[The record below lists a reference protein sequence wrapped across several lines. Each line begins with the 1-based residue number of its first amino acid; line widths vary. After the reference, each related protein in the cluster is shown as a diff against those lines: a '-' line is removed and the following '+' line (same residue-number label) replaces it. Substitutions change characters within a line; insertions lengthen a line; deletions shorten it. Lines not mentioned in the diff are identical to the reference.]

1 METGKEQ
8 DFDLEDWCKALIN
21 ARTQSE
27 YDALK
32 AFPDNLREPLKPM
45 VASINDYIVT
55 SDHYKPLDDIQFQS
69 LCQDH
74 VKLFEKAIGLP
85 LQDFL
90 CNPDRLYIALTKA
103 VPVNLHTTGLMN
115 NGRTYD
121 WLDVRSHYVGVD
133 SDIWVAT
140 PYELVVQ
147 ERLRTIIHLWLE
159 FFCWGIDDDSSDS
172 VKEIKQECLRDYA
185 QLVSASKR

>member
-8 DFDLEDWCKALIN
+8 DFNLEAWRAMLKKAH
-21 ARTQSE
+21 TQEE
-27 YDALK
+27 YRAVIDAL
-32 AFPDNLREPLKPM
+32 PNLRKPLEPI
-45 VASINDYIVT
+45 ASINDYIVMP
-55 SDHYKPLDDIQFQS
+55 DHYRPLDDIQFNS

-103 VPVNLHTTGLMN
+103 VPVIIGTTGIM
-115 NGRTYD
+115 NGRAYD
-121 WLDVRSHYVGVD
+121 WLDVRCLYVGVD
-133 SDIWVAT
+133 SDLWVAT
-140 PYELVVQ
+140 SYELVVQ
-147 ERLRTIIHLWLE
+147 ESLRTIIHVWLE
-159 FFCWGIDDDSSDS
+159 FFCWGIDDDDSDG

-185 QLVSASKR
+185 QLVSAAKR

>member
-1 METGKEQ
+1 MITNDDK
-8 DFDLEDWCKALIN
+8 DFDLEDWCKMLIK

-32 AFPDNLREPLKPM
+32 ELPDYLREPLKPM
-45 VASINDYIVT
+45 VASINDYIVIP
-55 SDHYKPLDDIQFQS
+55 DHYRPLDNIQFKS

-103 VPVNLHTTGLMN
+103 VPVNLNTTGLMN

-147 ERLRTIIHLWLE
+147 ERLRTIIHVWLE

-185 QLVSASKR
+185 QLVSAAKR

>member
-8 DFDLEDWCKALIN
+8 DFNLEAWRAMLMNAHTQEEYRAVIHAL
-21 ARTQSE
+21 
-27 YDALK
+27 
-32 AFPDNLREPLKPM
+32 PNLRKPLEPMP
-45 VASINDYIVT
+45 SINDYIVMP
-55 SDHYKPLDDIQFQS
+55 DHYQPLDGEVFKS

-90 CNPDRLYIALTKA
+90 CNPDRLYITLTKA

-147 ERLRTIIHLWLE
+147 ERLRTIIHVWLE
-159 FFCWGIDDDSSDS
+159 FFCWVIDDDGSDS

-185 QLVSASKR
+185 QLVSAATR

>member
-1 METGKEQ
+1 MINDDNQ
-8 DFDLEDWCKALIN
+8 SLDWVAWRAMLKKTHTQAEFTEVVHAL
-21 ARTQSE
+21 
-27 YDALK
+27 
-32 AFPDNLREPLKPM
+32 PNLREPLKPI
-45 VASINDYIVT
+45 ASINEYIVS
-55 SDHYKPLDDIQFQS
+55 SDQYSLLDDLQFKN
-69 LCQDH
+69 LCQDQ

-90 CNPDRLYIALTKA
+90 CNPDRLYIALTRA
-103 VPVNLHTTGLMN
+103 VPVNIHTTELMN

-159 FFCWGIDDDSSDS
+159 FFCWGIDDDNSDS

-185 QLVSASKR
+185 QLVSAAKRH

>member
-1 METGKEQ
+1 METEKDQ
-8 DFDLEDWCKALIN
+8 DFDLDDWCKMLIK

-32 AFPDNLREPLKPM
+32 AFPDNLREPLKRM

-90 CNPDRLYIALTKA
+90 CNPNRLYIALTKA
-103 VPVNLHTTGLMN
+103 VPVNIHTTGIM

-121 WLDVRSHYVGVD
+121 WLDVRNLYIGVD

-159 FFCWGIDDDSSDS
+159 FFCWGIDDDSSES

-185 QLVSASKR
+185 QLVSAAKR

>member
-8 DFDLEDWCKALIN
+8 DFNLEAWLAMLKKAH
-21 ARTQSE
+21 TQEE
-27 YDALK
+27 YSAVLHAL
-32 AFPDNLREPLKPM
+32 PNLRKPLEPI
-45 VASINDYIVT
+45 ASINDYIVT
-55 SDHYKPLDDIQFQS
+55 SDHYRPLDDIQFKS
-69 LCQDH
+69 LCHDH

-90 CNPDRLYIALTKA
+90 CNPDRLHIALTTA
-103 VPVNLHTTGLMN
+103 VPVNMHTTGLMN
-115 NGRTYD
+115 YGRTYD
-121 WLDVRSHYVGVD
+121 WLDVRCLYVGVD

-147 ERLRTIIHLWLE
+147 ERLRTIIHVWIE
-159 FFCWGIDDDSSDS
+159 FFCWGIDDDDSDS

-185 QLVSASKR
+185 QLVSATKR

>member
-8 DFDLEDWCKALIN
+8 DFDWEVWRAMLKKAHTN
-21 ARTQSE
+21 EE
-27 YDALK
+27 YSAVAQAL
-32 AFPDNLREPLKPM
+32 PNLREPLEPI
-45 VASINDYIVT
+45 ASINDYIVT
-55 SDHYKPLDDIQFQS
+55 SDHYRPLDDIQFNS
-69 LCQDH
+69 LCHDH

-103 VPVNLHTTGLMN
+103 VPVSLHTTGLMN

-121 WLDVRSHYVGVD
+121 WLDVRCHYVGVD
-133 SDIWVAT
+133 SDLWVAT

-147 ERLRTIIHLWLE
+147 ERLRTIIHVWIE
-159 FFCWGIDDDSSDS
+159 FFCWGIDDDDSDS
-172 VKEIKQECLRDYA
+172 VKEIKQECLHDYA
-185 QLVSASKR
+185 QLVRAAKRH

>member
-1 METGKEQ
+1 LGSNAQECSHECRIYGS
-8 DFDLEDWCKALIN
+8 AL
-21 ARTQSE
+21 
-27 YDALK
+27 AL
-32 AFPDNLREPLKPM
+32 PNLREPLEPM
-45 VASINDYIVT
+45 PSINDYIVMP
-55 SDHYKPLDDIQFQS
+55 DHYQPLDGEVFKS
-69 LCQDH
+69 LYQDH

-103 VPVNLHTTGLMN
+103 LPVIIGTTGLM

-121 WLDVRSHYVGVD
+121 WLDVVNLYVGVD
-133 SDIWVAT
+133 SDLWIAT

-159 FFCWGIDDDSSDS
+159 FFCWGN
-172 VKEIKQECLRDYA
+172 
-185 QLVSASKR
+185 

>member
-1 METGKEQ
+1 METEKDQ
-8 DFDLEDWCKALIN
+8 DFDLDDWCKMLIK

-32 AFPDNLREPLKPM
+32 ALPDYLREPLKPM
-45 VASINDYIVT
+45 VASINDYIVMP
-55 SDHYKPLDDIQFQS
+55 DHYRPLDDIQFNS
-69 LCQDH
+69 LCHDH

-103 VPVNLHTTGLMN
+103 VPVNMHTTGLMN
-115 NGRTYD
+115 YGRTYD
-121 WLDVRSHYVGVD
+121 WLDVRCLYVGVD
-133 SDIWVAT
+133 SDLWVAT

-147 ERLRTIIHLWLE
+147 ERLRTIIHVWIE
-159 FFCWGIDDDSSDS
+159 FFCWGIDDDDSDS
-172 VKEIKQECLRDYA
+172 VQEIKQECLHDYA
-185 QLVSASKR
+185 QLVSAAKR

>member
-1 METGKEQ
+1 MTTNNNK
-8 DFDLEDWCKALIN
+8 DFDWEAWN
-21 ARTQSE
+21 AMLKNAHTQEE
-27 YDALK
+27 YRAVIDAL
-32 AFPDNLREPLKPM
+32 PNLRKPLEPI
-45 VASINDYIVT
+45 ASINDYIVT
-55 SDHYKPLDDIQFQS
+55 SDHYKPLDDIQFKS

-103 VPVNLHTTGLMN
+103 VPVIIGTKGIM

-121 WLDVRSHYVGVD
+121 WLDLRCLYVVVD
-133 SDIWVAT
+133 SDLWVAT

-147 ERLRTIIHLWLE
+147 ERLRTIIHVWLE
-159 FFCWGIDDDSSDS
+159 FFCWGIDDDDSDS

-185 QLVSASKR
+185 QLVSAAKR

>member
-8 DFDLEDWCKALIN
+8 DFNLEAWRAMLKKAH
-21 ARTQSE
+21 THEE
-27 YDALK
+27 YRAVIDAL
-32 AFPDNLREPLKPM
+32 PNLRKPLEPI
-45 VASINDYIVT
+45 ASINDYIVT
-55 SDHYKPLDDIQFQS
+55 SDHYKPLDDIQFKS

-121 WLDVRSHYVGVD
+121 WLDVRCLYVGVD
-133 SDIWVAT
+133 SDLWVAT

-147 ERLRTIIHLWLE
+147 ERLRTIIHVWIE
-159 FFCWGIDDDSSDS
+159 FFCWGIDDDDSDS

-185 QLVSASKR
+185 QLVSATKR

>member
-1 METGKEQ
+1 MITNDDK
-8 DFDLEDWCKALIN
+8 DFDWEVWRAMLKKAH
-21 ARTQSE
+21 THEE
-27 YDALK
+27 YRAVIDAL
-32 AFPDNLREPLKPM
+32 PNLREPLEPI
-45 VASINDYIVT
+45 ASINDYIVL
-55 SDHYKPLDDIQFQS
+55 SDHYRPLDDIQFNS

-147 ERLRTIIHLWLE
+147 ERLRTIIHVWIE
-159 FFCWGIDDDSSDS
+159 FFCWGIDDDDSDS

-185 QLVSASKR
+185 QLVSATKR